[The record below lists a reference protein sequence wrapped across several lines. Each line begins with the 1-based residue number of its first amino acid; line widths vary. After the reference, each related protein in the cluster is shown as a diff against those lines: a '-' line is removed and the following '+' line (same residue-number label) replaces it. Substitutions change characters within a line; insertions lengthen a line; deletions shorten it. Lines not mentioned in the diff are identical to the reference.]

1 MDDDVYVALGGL
13 IRSRRARVEMTQDEL
28 ARRVGMTRTSI
39 TNIERGRQKVQ
50 LHTLYDIA
58 AALEAPVQDLLPPAK
73 VDAESIEDRLPQELR
88 AELTA
93 AEQQWAA
100 RLLVG
105 GSR

>member
-1 MDDDVYVALGGL
+1 MDDGLYVSLGRM

-28 ARRVGMTRTSI
+28 ARLVGMTRTSI

-58 AALEAPVQDLLPPAK
+58 AALGVSTQDLLPPAK
-73 VDAESIEDRLPQELR
+73 VPAESIENRLPEELT
-88 AELTA
+88 AGLTA
-93 AEQQWAA
+93 AERQWAA

-105 GSR
+105 GSK

>member
-1 MDDDVYVALGGL
+1 
-13 IRSRRARVEMTQDEL
+13 MTQDEL

-39 TNIERGRQKVQ
+39 TNIEHGRQKVQ

-58 AALEAPVQDLLPPAK
+58 AALDVPAQDLLPAAR
-73 VDAESIEDRLPQELR
+73 VAAEAIEDRLPEELT

-105 GSR
+105 GSG